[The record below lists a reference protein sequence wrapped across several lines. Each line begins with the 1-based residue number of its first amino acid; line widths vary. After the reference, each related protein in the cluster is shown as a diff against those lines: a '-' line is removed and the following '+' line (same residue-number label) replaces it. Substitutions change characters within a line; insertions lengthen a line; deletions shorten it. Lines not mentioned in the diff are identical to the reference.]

1 MYPSLKNKVSVI
13 TGAGTGIGY
22 ALAEQLLEA
31 GGKVVLNDLSN
42 SLASKSAGALNA
54 RFPGRCLPYAGD
66 AGSVEIIDK
75 MLAFTLDHFGTLD
88 FAIPNAGITL
98 FGDFFEFTPEDYQKV
113 LTLNLQGAF
122 FLTQRAARIMRDHQR
137 GGRVILMSSV
147 TGIKCFS
154 DLSAY
159 SVTKAALQMLAKN
172 LVLALG
178 PHKITINAVAP
189 GATLTSRT
197 QEEEPDYAGA
207 WGILTPMGRVGTPED
222 IANTCLFLLSD
233 KASHISGQTLVV
245 DGGWTATGRSPKDL
259 EQ

>member
-31 GGKVVLNDLSN
+31 GGKVVLNDLSTT
-42 SLASKSAGALNA
+42 LADKSAGALND

-66 AGSVEIIDK
+66 AGSVETIDK
-75 MLAFTLDHFGTLD
+75 MLAFTLEHFGTLD

-98 FGDFFEFTPEDYQKV
+98 FGDFFDFTPEDYQKV

-159 SVTKAALQMLAKN
+159 SITKAALQMLAKN

-178 PHKITINAVAP
+178 PPKITITAVAP
-189 GATLTSRT
+189 GATLTDRT
-197 QEEEPDYAGA
+197 QEEEPDYAGT
-207 WGILTPMGRVGTPED
+207 WGILTPMGRVGIPED

-233 KASHISGQTLVV
+233 KASHITGQTVVV

-259 EQ
+259 DQ